1 MPETSPGRFSRL
13 AFLRGGGEMGARMR
27 SLDWSNTPIGPP
39 DAWPQSLRSTV
50 SMLLPSKAQIILFW
64 GPEFTVLYNDAYR
77 PVFGAKHPDALGR
90 PGREAWSEI
99 WTSMLHELL
108 AGVARTGE
116 AFWAKD
122 LLFEVER
129 YGFKEETYFDVSYD
143 PVRGESGEVEG
154 VYCIVTETT
163 ERVIGER
170 RMALLKELAER
181 NATARTE
188 HDACRI
194 AAETLGAKP
203 HDVTFAL
210 TYLGNEL
217 QGCTPEAEGQLAA
230 ARPELVKEF
239 TLSSSSAGVPAGRLV
254 VGLNPR
260 RPLDDQYRAFLELVA
275 DQVVTAL
282 ANARAYEAERRRA
295 EVLAQLDR
303 AKTVFFSNVSH
314 EFRTPLTLMLGP
326 TEEALASPDGA
337 LTGEALEVV
346 HRNELRL
353 LKLVNTLLEF
363 SRIEAG
369 RLDTSYVPIDLA
381 EFTADVA
388 STFRS
393 AFMSAGL
400 EFVVD
405 CPALSQP
412 VYVDREMWE
421 KIVLN
426 LLSNALK
433 FTLDGS
439 VHLSLLERAGMVELG
454 VRDTGVGIADSDI
467 GHVFERFHRVQGT
480 RARTHE
486 GSGIGL
492 ALVNELVRMHGGT
505 LTVASRLDEGTT
517 FTVTIP
523 TGLAH
528 LAGERVRESGAGA
541 PAATNARLYVTEA
554 LRWVQDG
561 GAAVRSVGT
570 VEPEDTASRIQR
582 IVVADDNVDM
592 REYVHRLLSD
602 RWSVEAYPDGRAALE
617 AVKRHVPALVIADV
631 MMPGLDGFELLK
643 ELQADPDT
651 SRVPVILLSARAGE
665 EARIEGLQLG
675 ASDYLVKPFSA
686 RELRARVD
694 AQILRAE
701 IRASQEAHA
710 QRLSDI
716 FRQAPVAIAILRGPD
731 HTYEFANEPYLGLVA
746 HRPILG
752 KPMLEALPELADQ
765 GIKELLD
772 EVRSSGQPFASSSRR
787 VLLNRGVDGAAEEAF
802 FKLVYQPM
810 IDGDGQ
816 STGIVVVAT
825 EVTELANARRDAES
839 ANRAK
844 DEFIA
849 MLSHELRNPLSPI
862 LTALQLMKLRGID
875 AAERE
880 RTIIERQVG
889 HLVGLVD
896 DLLDVSRITRGKIE
910 LKKEYV
916 ELADVVA
923 NAVETASPLLEERQH
938 HLDIR
943 VPRRGCSIHGDK
955 ERLAQV
961 VANLLTNAAKY
972 TEPRGSIEISA
983 GREADAVVISVRDT
997 GIGIDPA
1004 MQASIFDVFTQAR
1017 QALDRSQGGLGL
1029 GLAIVRSLV
1038 TLHGGT
1044 VAVFSEGLG
1053 RGTTFT
1059 VRLPYAAIPH
1069 AESPAQA
1076 RPVLQS
1082 TSAGAGRIL
1091 IVDDNRDSAEMLA
1104 AALSALGYATHVT
1117 FDAPGALRAVQEL
1130 QFDVALLDIGL
1141 PVMSGYELAHRLRE
1155 LPASAET
1162 ALIAVTGYGQPRDRL
1177 ASGDAGFDAHLVKPV
1192 DLEQLAHLVA
1202 AVRKGRPTRS
1212 SRS

>member
-1 MPETSPGRFSRL
+1 
-13 AFLRGGGEMGARMR
+13 MGARMR
-27 SLDWSNTPIGPP
+27 RLDWATTPIGPP
-39 DAWPQSLRSTV
+39 DTWPQSLRSTV
-50 SMLLPSKAQIILFW
+50 SMLLPSRAQIVLFW

-77 PVFGAKHPDALGR
+77 PVFGAKHPLALGL

-99 WTSMLHELL
+99 WDSMLHELL
-108 AGVARTGE
+108 AGVLRTGE

-129 YGFKEETYFDVSYD
+129 YGFPEETYFDVSYD
-143 PVRGESGEVEG
+143 PVRGESGAVEG

-188 HDACRI
+188 RDACII
-194 AAETLGAKP
+194 AADTLAAKP

-210 TYLGNEL
+210 TYVDGEL
-217 QGCTPEAEGQLAA
+217 QACTPQAKEKLAA
-230 ARPELVKEF
+230 APPELVKEF
-239 TLSSSSAGVPAGRLV
+239 ALSSSSAGGPAGRLV

-260 RPLDDQYRAFLELVA
+260 RPLDHQYRAFLELVA
-275 DQVVTAL
+275 DQVGTAL
-282 ANARAYEAERRRA
+282 VNSRAYETERKRA
-295 EVLAQLDR
+295 EALAQLDR

-314 EFRTPLTLMLGP
+314 EFRTPLALMLGP
-326 TEEALASPDGA
+326 TEEALASPEGA
-337 LTGEALEVV
+337 LTGEALEIV

-369 RLDTSYVPIDLA
+369 RLDASYVAIDLA

-393 AFMSAGL
+393 AFARAGL

-405 CPALSQP
+405 CPTLSQP
-412 VYVDREMWE
+412 VFVDREMWE

-433 FTLDGS
+433 FTLQGS
-439 VHLSLLERAGMVELG
+439 VHLSLLERPGAVELR
-454 VRDTGVGIADSDI
+454 VRDTGVGIPDGDI
-467 GHVFERFHRVQGT
+467 AHVFERFHRVQGT

-492 ALVNELVRMHGGT
+492 ALVNELVRMHGGV
-505 LTVASRLDEGTT
+505 LTVASKLDEGTT
-517 FTVTIP
+517 FTASIP
-523 TGLAH
+523 TGMAH
-528 LAGERVRESGAGA
+528 LAAQQVRDSVARA
-541 PAATNARLYVTEA
+541 PDSTSARLYLAEA
-554 LRWVQDG
+554 LRWIPDS
-561 GAAVRSVGT
+561 GAPRRGEGAIQLENTPSGL
-570 VEPEDTASRIQR
+570 QR
-582 IVVADDNVDM
+582 IILADDNADM
-592 REYVHRLLSD
+592 RAYVQRLLSD
-602 RWSVEAYPDGRAALE
+602 RWNVEAYPDGVTALE
-617 AVKRHVPALVIADV
+617 AARRHAPALVIADV
-631 MMPGLDGFELLK
+631 MMPGLDGVELLK
-643 ELQADPDT
+643 ELQGDPET
-651 SRVPVILLSARAGE
+651 ARIPVLLLSARAGE
-665 EARIEGLQLG
+665 EARIEGLEAG
-675 ASDYLVKPFSA
+675 ACDYLVKPFSA

-694 AQILRAE
+694 AQILRAVV
-701 IRASQEAHA
+701 RANQETHA
-710 QRLSDI
+710 QRLAEI

-731 HTYEFANEPYLGLVA
+731 HTYEFANEPYLELVA

-752 KPMLEALPELADQ
+752 KPLLEALPELADQ
-765 GIKELLD
+765 GVKELLD
-772 EVRSSGQPFASSSRR
+772 DVRSSGKPFASSSRR
-787 VLLNRGVDGAAEEAF
+787 ILLNRRDGGAPEETF
-802 FKLVYQPM
+802 FRLVYQPM
-810 IDGDGQ
+810 LDGDGA
-816 STGIVVVAT
+816 STGIIIVAT
-825 EVTELANARRDAES
+825 DVTELANARRDAES

-862 LTALQLMKLRGID
+862 LTALQLMKLRGVD

-910 LKKEYV
+910 LKKDYV

-938 HLDIR
+938 TLDIR
-943 VPRRGCSIHGDK
+943 VPARGCSIHGDP

-961 VANLLTNAAKY
+961 LANLLTNAAKY
-972 TEPRGSIEISA
+972 TEPKGSIEVDA
-983 GREADAVVISVRDT
+983 GREDDSVVIKVRDT
-997 GIGIDPA
+997 GIGIEPA
-1004 MQASIFDVFTQAR
+1004 MQANVFDVFTQAR
-1017 QALDRSQGGLGL
+1017 QALDRSKGGLGL

-1038 TLHGGT
+1038 SLHGGT
-1044 VAVFSEGLG
+1044 VGVFSEGLG

-1059 VRLPYAAIPH
+1059 VRLPYAAMPH
-1069 AESPAQA
+1069 GESPDEARSEQQA
-1076 RPVLQS
+1076 RS
-1082 TSAGAGRIL
+1082 SGAGRIL
-1091 IVDDNRDSAEMLA
+1091 LVDDNRDSAEMLGE
-1104 AALSALGYATHVT
+1104 ALSALGYATHVA

-1130 QFDVALLDIGL
+1130 PFDVALLDIGL
-1141 PVMSGYELAHRLRE
+1141 PVMSGYELAQRLRE
-1155 LPASAET
+1155 SPASAHI
-1162 ALIAVTGYGQPRDRL
+1162 ALVAITGYGQPRDRL

-1192 DLEQLAHLVA
+1192 DLEQVVQV
-1202 AVRKGRPTRS
+1202 VRTLTEDRQQRS
-1212 SRS
+1212 QASG